1 MKINIKIAT
10 TLLGIFL
17 AGCSTLT
24 KTGKVVETGIVSIPD
39 TIRTKLHVDTAR
51 RLEGISITKKFLAFT
66 VAADNNFVTYSNS
79 GILFNNYQ
87 NMQSAAIYNA
97 LNGTNYDI
105 LVMPKFSILT
115 QKSLFTSKTVVKV
128 TGYGAYQTL
137 LKR

>member
-1 MKINIKIAT
+1 MKNNIKIVI

-17 AGCSTLT
+17 GGCSTLT

-39 TIRTKLHVDTAR
+39 TVRTKLHIDTSR

-66 VAADNNFVTYSNS
+66 VASDNNFVSYSNS
-79 GILFNNYQ
+79 GINFDGFND
-87 NMQSAAIYNA
+87 MQSAAIYNA

-137 LKR
+137 LR